1 MDDARE
7 GRRMHILYPVPEILP
22 DPRARFIQIVNTCC
36 SLARR
41 ECRVILCAGVRHG
54 VPPGKVLDAYGLDAP
69 SNLEVVR
76 LPVLRGALSWH
87 VPFHFAFLARAA
99 KEPDAVVFGRY
110 LKLTHFLLRN
120 RWAHK
125 RPVVFEAHEIFHKT
139 TVRPGKAAA
148 LKAMEAYVYREAD
161 AVITITATLAE
172 DIAELF
178 GRKAEKV
185 IPDGVGSEFLKVRRR
200 GKGSYLLYTG
210 QFYPWKGVEVF
221 VRSLSDLPDQRA
233 VVVGGSGEVLE
244 RLKRLAEELG
254 VAGRVEFPGTVPHA
268 GIREYLEEARV
279 AVLPNLAG
287 GVSRFTSPLK
297 LFEYMAAG
305 VPIVASDLPAL
316 REVLRDRENAVL
328 VPPGDSEALAAGIR
342 SLLADEALAARI
354 AARAREEA
362 TGYTWEHR
370 AGRIR
375 EVLDRL
381 PDRGR

>member
-1 MDDARE
+1 MKV
-7 GRRMHILYPVPEILP
+7 LYPVPEILP
-22 DPRARFIQIVNTCC
+22 GKSARFIQILNTCRA
-36 SLARR
+36 LA
-41 ECRVILCAGVRHG
+41 ETGGRVCLCAGVRPG
-54 VPPGKVLDAYGLDAP
+54 IPPGEVLDAYGLGA
-69 SNLEVVR
+69 SANLTVVR

-110 LKLTHFLLRN
+110 LKLAHFLLRN
-120 RWAHK
+120 RWVHK

-139 TVRPGKAAA
+139 TERPGRAAA

-161 AVITITATLAE
+161 AVIAITATLAGE
-172 DIAELF
+172 ISDLF
-178 GRKAEKV
+178 GRKADKV
-185 IPDGVGSEFLKVRRR
+185 IPDGVGSDFLEVRRR

-221 VRSLSDLPDQRA
+221 VRSLPGLPDERA
-233 VVVGGSGEVLE
+233 VVVGGSGEALE
-244 RLKRLAEELG
+244 RLRRLAKELG

-328 VPPGDSEALAAGIR
+328 VPPGDPGALAAGIR

-362 TGYTWEHR
+362 AGYTWENR

-381 PDRGR
+381 PDRVR

>member
-1 MDDARE
+1 
-7 GRRMHILYPVPEILP
+7 
-22 DPRARFIQIVNTCC
+22 
-36 SLARR
+36 
-41 ECRVILCAGVRHG
+41 
-54 VPPGKVLDAYGLDAP
+54 
-69 SNLEVVR
+69 
-76 LPVLRGALSWH
+76 
-87 VPFHFAFLARAA
+87 
-99 KEPDAVVFGRY
+99 
-110 LKLTHFLLRN
+110 
-120 RWAHK
+120 
-125 RPVVFEAHEIFHKT
+125 VVFEAHEIFHKT
-139 TVRPGKAAA
+139 TERPGKAAA

-161 AVITITATLAE
+161 AVIAITAALAAE
-172 DIAELF
+172 IAELF

-200 GKGSYLLYTG
+200 GKGSVLLYTG

-221 VRSLSDLPDQRA
+221 VRSLSDLPDERA
-233 VVVGGSGEVLE
+233 VVVGGSGEALE

-328 VPPGDSEALAAGIR
+328 VPPGDPEALAAGIR

-362 TGYTWEHR
+362 AEYTWDRR
-370 AGRIR
+370 AGKIR
-375 EVLDRL
+375 EVLENLR
-381 PDRGR
+381 R